1 MSNSL
6 RNVEKYFIYDF
17 ETTNLPTGVDCLRDE
32 NGEKLL
38 NEDSTPK
45 IGYTGVLDN
54 LVGIHQLSG
63 YIVAIEGKVP
73 IVKEEFD
80 YHIKPF
86 EGALINDK
94 SLEIAGVTK
103 EDLEAYTPEGQVFQ
117 EFIDMLKKY
126 VDPFDTRDKLIPV
139 GYNNGSFDDKLMYW
153 FFQRNK
159 ASDGRGGYRTF
170 GKGNFF
176 FKGMS
181 IDLIH
186 IYSALAGPYRQFM
199 PNFKLAAIS
208 EMFLPQDENT
218 NFHDA
223 AYDVKVTKDLF
234 LEFFPLMQSFRQAHK
249 DLILNMINKK

>member
-1 MSNSL
+1 M

-38 NEDSTPK
+38 NEDRTPK

-63 YIVAIEGKVP
+63 YIVVIEDKVP
-73 IVKEEFD
+73 IVKEGFD

-117 EFIDMLKKY
+117 EFIDKLKKY
-126 VDPFDTRDKLIPV
+126 VNPFDTRDKFIPV

-159 ASDGRGGYRTF
+159 VSDGLGGYRTF

-176 FKGMS
+176 IKEY
-181 IDLIH
+181 L
-186 IYSALAGPYRQFM
+186 
-199 PNFKLAAIS
+199 
-208 EMFLPQDENT
+208 
-218 NFHDA
+218 
-223 AYDVKVTKDLF
+223 
-234 LEFFPLMQSFRQAHK
+234 
-249 DLILNMINKK
+249 LILSISIVHWQVRIGSLCRISN

>member
-1 MSNSL
+1 M

-17 ETTNLPTGVDCLRDE
+17 ETTNLPTGVECLKGE

-38 NEDSTPK
+38 NEDGTQA

-63 YIVAIEGKVP
+63 YIVVIENKMPV
-73 IVKEEFD
+73 IKEEFD

-94 SLEIAGVTK
+94 SLEIAGITR
-103 EDLEAYTPEGQVFQ
+103 EDLETYTPEEQVFQ
-117 EFIDMLKKY
+117 
-126 VDPFDTRDKLIPV
+126 DKL
-139 GYNNGSFDDKLMYW
+139 LYW

-159 ASDGRGGYRTF
+159 TSDGRGGYRTF

-176 FKGMS
+176 YKGVS

-199 PNFKLAAIS
+199 PNFKLASIS

-234 LEFFPLMQSFRQAHK
+234 LEFFPLMQSFRQTHK
-249 DLILNMINKK
+249 DLILNALKKN

>member
-1 MSNSL
+1 M

-17 ETTNLPTGVDCLRDE
+17 ETTNFPTGVDCLRDE

-38 NEDSTPK
+38 NEDRTPK

-63 YIVAIEGKVP
+63 YIVVIEDKVP
-73 IVKEEFD
+73 IVKEGFD

-117 EFIDMLKKY
+117 EFIDKLKKY
-126 VDPFDTRDKLIPV
+126 VNPFDTRDKFIPV

-159 ASDGRGGYRTF
+159 VSDGLGGYRTF

-176 FKGMS
+176 YKGVS

-234 LEFFPLMQSFRQAHK
+234 LEFFPLMQSFRQTHK
-249 DLILNMINKK
+249 ETILKMLHKNQK

>member
-1 MSNSL
+1 M

-38 NEDSTPK
+38 NEDGTPK

-63 YIVAIEGKVP
+63 YIVAIEDKVP

-126 VDPFDTRDKLIPV
+126 VDPFDTRDKFISV
-139 GYNNGSFDDKLMYW
+139 GYNNGSFDDTLMYW

-199 PNFKLAAIS
+199 PNFKLASIS